1 MSRAAQKVLN
11 RQLGIRSTLWP
22 TLDERELWNRD
33 SKNWT
38 AVPRLMPL
46 MLSIMDDMAGTGTPV
61 SRVYLEIWSRLMD
74 EGFLALNRPEEMAF
88 HAGFEG
94 QRALRTWKER
104 VRKLHDSKFIELR
117 DGPLG
122 EFSYVLVFNPY
133 IVIKRA
139 MLAKKVQAR
148 KWEAL
153 VVRAAELNIPDLELI
168 DDKGNFPTQTA
179 GKKSAKSSKAT

>member
-1 MSRAAQKVLN
+1 MSSAAQKVLN
-11 RQLGIRSTLWP
+11 RQLSIRSTLWP
-22 TLDERELWNRD
+22 KLDERELWNRD

-104 VRKLHDSKFIELR
+104 VRKLHDLKFIELR

-122 EFSYVLVFNPY
+122 DFSYVLVFNPY

-139 MLAKKVQAR
+139 MLAGKVQAR

-153 VVRAAELNIPDLELI
+153 VVRAAELNIPDLDLI
-168 DDKGNFPTQTA
+168 DDNGRLPPRVT
-179 GKKSAKSSKAT
+179 KKPAKSGKAP